1 MKEDEINAYND
12 LEKEIKEIYNI
23 IDFISPKKYLELK
36 KIFNKNL
43 NNYKAK
49 DKVKDLENLIKN
61 KMKKII
67 DNYFNIDF
75 YSGMMSQISSELNID
90 PNKNSRKRIAQRLR
104 DMKENLSGIGNPF
117 QVISDF
123 GKKIDSIYY
132 LESNNDTAK
141 KCRSDYNIMHD
152 YFKNTYNIRYLLV
165 GPHNSGKSSLL
176 NNIIGYGLNLL
187 PTQMKECTKVGVI
200 IKYTEKKE
208 DIKLYKTE
216 LITNKLGKNYF
227 SECNDNCTIAKG
239 EKGVHNKLNE
249 LNNNIYAND
258 RLDFYLL
265 QTPIEFFDSMNLTPE
280 QKNKIEIID
289 FPGLDTKFEEA
300 KTKAQNLLK
309 IIDGFIFVYSS
320 LTYSKDY
327 KDIFRLVYHTIKERP
342 TFTFDTCLFILNRID
357 ELNEVDLEKETKTIL
372 DIFDKDNSSMDSGE
386 VIAMNKRIGDKSL
399 TLSKFS
405 CLLYK
410 EYKEFRNNISNFEE
424 FIDLHKKIEKK
435 SMFKINLFKEEN
447 EAKTIL
453 KNIKDQN
460 YILIN
465 PKLYGKFRVK
475 DKAFNEYLDRI
486 KKLKIENAE
495 EKDLK
500 ELVKFYLYIL
510 VNQKQNKKYQLSCIE
525 TLLGDLKK
533 VIDNTQEFFFNKQQI
548 DTSHFVSD
556 NFSEIID
563 LLYITKKKMN
573 NENIEQF
580 KLVDKAQIYKD
591 IQIEAKHVKDILNIK
606 FDSAQE
612 SINREIKK
620 FDKKKSR
627 KELEEKFSE
636 LVNLNKDAIDN
647 LLSTIDS
654 SKKEFDQFLTEK
666 NTEVITKL
674 NLQELQKDKEAF
686 KNNMSKFESASIKNI
701 SGEAKDY
708 NIIKKSKTFFF
719 FTKENYDI
727 DETLKKYQEEVDKFF
742 ISKDE
747 VIKVIDKNKDKVI
760 NDLEGL
766 FEKFNQQ
773 IDGFKNHFNDFENT
787 VKEIEQFI
795 YKVFGIRD

>member
-1 MKEDEINAYND
+1 M
-12 LEKEIKEIYNI
+12 
-23 IDFISPKKYLELK
+23 
-36 KIFNKNL
+36 
-43 NNYKAK
+43 
-49 DKVKDLENLIKN
+49 
-61 KMKKII
+61 
-67 DNYFNIDF
+67 
-75 YSGMMSQISSELNID
+75 
-90 PNKNSRKRIAQRLR
+90 
-104 DMKENLSGIGNPF
+104 
-117 QVISDF
+117 
-123 GKKIDSIYY
+123 
-132 LESNNDTAK
+132 
-141 KCRSDYNIMHD
+141 
-152 YFKNTYNIRYLLV
+152 
-165 GPHNSGKSSLL
+165 
-176 NNIIGYGLNLL
+176 
-187 PTQMKECTKVGVI
+187 
-200 IKYTEKKE
+200 
-208 DIKLYKTE
+208 
-216 LITNKLGKNYF
+216 
-227 SECNDNCTIAKG
+227 
-239 EKGVHNKLNE
+239 
-249 LNNNIYAND
+249 
-258 RLDFYLL
+258 
-265 QTPIEFFDSMNLTPE
+265 
-280 QKNKIEIID
+280 
-289 FPGLDTKFEEA
+289 
-300 KTKAQNLLK
+300 
-309 IIDGFIFVYSS
+309 
-320 LTYSKDY
+320 
-327 KDIFRLVYHTIKERP
+327 
-342 TFTFDTCLFILNRID
+342 
-357 ELNEVDLEKETKTIL
+357 EKETKTIL
-372 DIFDKDNSSMDSGE
+372 NIFDQDNSSMDSGE

-435 SMFKINLFKEEN
+435 SKFKINLFKEEN

-465 PKLYGKFRVK
+465 PKLYDKFRVK
-475 DKAFNEYLDRI
+475 EKAFNEYLDRI

-525 TLLGDLKK
+525 TLLSDLKK
-533 VIDNTQEFFFNKQQI
+533 VIDNTLEFFFNKQQI